1 MYYES
6 GAHGEVT
13 AADINVGVISILE
26 MDELRR
32 EGGDKSK
39 RVISIFQDLKEGR
52 IKKTEAPIEA
62 AKVWSLR

>member
-32 EGGDKSK
+32 EGGRQELRRDS
-39 RVISIFQDLKEGR
+39 R
-52 IKKTEAPIEA
+52 EAGDN
-62 AKVWSLR
+62 RF